1 MSSKDMFRKEQR
13 FSFRKFS
20 FGLASA
26 VIANV
31 IFGGAIANSPV
42 VHANTATETAAVAT
56 SERIASIP
64 YTVNIV
70 DQAGKVVET
79 KEKKVLVYTV
89 ETIATATEY
98 LTADLVPEGYAIVS
112 GLGEVTL
119 TEKADNIFTVK
130 VDKIAPEAAA
140 PTTTAESATSE
151 TATPEPASLAA
162 TQSTPVTSEVAEA
175 EVAPTTSE
183 ESAKPTERTVYL
195 SYITHY
201 VNEANETVD
210 RTGHLVAVKTT
221 DETAKTQ
228 VTVSASENMP
238 SGWELVQDKAKVV
251 VQLVENQTNILVFA
265 VTKKSKE
272 EEIAE
277 SQLSNR
283 DVLMRLSL
291 EADLLADE
299 ALRQVAKEQAGNT
312 ALETAAN
319 ETKAVA
325 ATANEVL
332 ANDAATETE
341 LDDQIDTVR
350 TSTQNLAAEMLK
362 VDADGILTAMLDA
375 TTQAITITTSEKG
388 RVRPNYADHIRDF
401 ATNNSQQSYNDQ
413 DFFFGLIGKELTQD
427 NSQIRATAQASDAS
441 TPTISILGGGGEP
454 INGIQNFGL
463 RDNGSGVL
471 YGTTTISDAGNAF
484 SWQFKASSGS
494 NTAASKFTFVPYTV
508 VKTDEEPVRKA
519 VSAGVTA
526 DEILA
531 KVKSDVT
538 RGNDTSSTTEA
549 TAGPLNI
556 AFEQHFNENLTARAT
571 GTSTT
576 VAADAKTGKQ
586 IWHEIKEY
594 VKVAEADGTAVS
606 GTAVTG
612 SLPTEAGT
620 YNVTVLSTNVHGQ
633 TIENTVKVVLNAA
646 PTITA
651 SGTGLTNP
659 FNTTNPERKIVY
671 IFGIT
676 TGDTEAVTTAKAE
689 TGEKAKA
696 PIFDRDIAQPV
707 ATITDA
713 DSTSIKVE
721 YGDNAPLSR
730 FNNLGSNMVATAA
743 DGTVLRDT
751 KGNSTNV
758 TITDGT
764 AKIYLGGTYE
774 YLPGGKFT
782 RQFIISDES
791 NAVVRGEAFYTVSYT
806 DKLKDDTPIA
816 KNQDVALTKE
826 EVVAKLTLDTQ
837 AGRFNDTNP
846 NLTVPESEVTR
857 TIVGY
862 RTVTVGEDGSKVK
875 GELVKQEDLTQFPK
889 DKDLEVKV
897 KTTNIYGQTVY
908 NWVSVDYNLKPKV
921 EIVDAVEGTTKTVYV
936 FSKNNDR
943 TENSEGVTGTNVAF
957 DRNKATKSVVNITD
971 DGQVTRVV
979 YNDGKYDT
987 ADMLDKGVTP
997 TTLVGTDGY
1006 FTGSVAV
1013 PAGTNTTRL
1022 LKVTDDKGLVG
1033 QSPTF
1038 RVYAFSDT
1046 VPANVT
1052 PVRLA
1057 KGTSPALEEITAKMV
1072 IDSNSGYPRNPKVEI
1087 PKDAYT
1093 RTVVG
1098 YRLDGSQDTVA
1109 VDSVE
1114 KLPTEGSYKV
1124 RVKTSNAYGQE
1135 IYNWVPVSH
1144 YKLEEV
1150 SRDIVT
1156 KYTDFESPIHA
1167 IIELGSS
1174 GTVGTVKLE
1183 GDRPAD
1189 FNIANFN
1196 LKADEAAK
1204 LAERNL
1210 EFVKAD
1216 SLGTDGTVGTIR
1228 PKDGG
1233 KVEYT
1238 GSGNLDYVFE
1248 YTYQV
1253 NNENK
1258 TSNLTYTILYTDTQK
1273 PIMTPKSEYI
1283 RFVDEEYKIS
1293 VPGTDN
1299 AFLSTEKING
1309 SLSVLKDGESGK
1321 VSPGLGTNTA
1331 IASELDPKGVDVS
1344 GGVDNQGGNSTMF
1357 NVNITGTAPSAE
1369 GTGTYNLRVGEN
1381 NYPAGPNVERVDG
1394 KVPENVGLTPVTV
1407 TFVKRAAMTTPVAV
1421 VDPANLTA
1429 DEKAAVIAQL
1439 KKDNADNEKLNALP
1453 DTAFTVN
1460 ADGTVSVDYSAG
1472 NADVDAVTDKVANA
1486 TVKLADEQKK
1496 AKDAI
1501 DTKLAEEKAAIE
1513 AKRDEA
1519 IAEINNTP
1527 GLTDDQKKAATD
1539 AVTNTANDALTA
1551 LDTAADDAKKAIDT
1565 KTTVAGIND
1574 AKTTGEKALDDATAT
1589 GEAAIELTKDKELA
1603 KADVDNQAKDAIEAI
1618 KNNPNLDATEQAPY
1632 IEAIEKAAEEQ
1643 KAAIDKAKDTA
1654 GITDAVNAAEKVNE
1668 EQKLAAAKEDAK
1680 DKIAEEAAAAK
1691 EAIDDNP
1698 NLSEDEKKG
1707 FKDAVDAEAAKAVAD
1722 IEKATTPEAAQAAE
1736 EAGTKAI
1743 AEDVLDAAKQDA
1755 KNKIAKDLATVEAAI
1770 DANSNLSEDEK
1781 KAAKLEA
1788 QAKAAE
1794 AVANIEKATTPEAAQ
1809 TLEDAAVKDLANIE
1823 IKAAYDDAVKAIEA
1837 ADNLSTAAKT
1847 KALDDLKKARQAA
1860 EDAVKNATTADEVAK
1875 GALDG
1880 LKSIAKIEA
1889 TAAADDAKE
1898 AIAKNSNL
1906 TADEKKVY
1914 TDAID
1919 KALKDTET
1927 KIDAAT
1933 DADTVDA
1940 ETVLAQKDIAKQEV
1954 AAATADAVKGIE
1966 ANTNLT
1972 DAEKDEYKATVTKA
1986 AETAEKAIA
1995 DATTAADIQSKTF
2008 DATQDVAK
2016 EEVKADAADAI
2027 AGIKANDNLS
2037 DTAKEEAIA
2046 AIEEARDTTLENI
2059 ENAKTAADVDTAT
2072 LDAEKANAKAEI
2084 KAAADD
2090 AKKAI
2095 DENANLPESDKNA
2108 LKLAIDAE
2116 VAATNLEIDNAKTAE
2131 EIDAATLATEKSIAK
2146 AEVKAAAEDALQA
2159 IDENANLT
2167 DDEKAKAKAD
2177 VYVELSKAEK
2187 AIDKATTA
2195 DAIDNATLVG
2205 EKAFAKEELEA
2216 AADDAKKAIDANTH
2230 LTDDQKQAAKDAVD
2244 AELAK
2249 AKEAVVAAKTAD
2261 EVDAATLV
2269 GEKAV
2274 AKEEIKAAAD
2284 DAKKAIDA
2292 NSNLTDDE
2300 KAAAKAAVDTEVA
2313 KANEAIDKAATADA
2327 VDTATLVG
2335 EKAVA
2340 KEELKAAAD
2349 DAKKAIDENA
2359 NLTPEEKAA
2368 AKKAVDD
2375 EVAKAEKAIDAA
2387 TKADEVETATLAG
2400 EKAVAKEEVKAA
2412 AEDAKKAIDENANLP
2427 ESEKTALKL
2436 AIDAEVAATNLEIDN
2451 AKTAEEID
2459 AATLVGEKAVA
2470 KEELKVAA
2478 DDAKKA
2484 IDDNANLTPDEK
2496 QAAKDAVDAELAKAN
2511 DAIDAAKTADEV
2523 DAATL
2528 VGEKAVAKE
2537 ELKAAADDA
2546 KKAIDANDNLTA
2558 DEKAAAKKAVDAE
2571 VAKANEAIDAAKT
2584 ADAVDTATLVGEKAV
2599 AKEELKAAADDAK
2612 KAIDANDNLTADE
2625 KAAAKKAV
2633 DAEVAKANDAIDAAK
2648 TADAVDTATL
2658 VGEKA
2663 VAKEELKAAAD
2674 DAKKAI
2680 DANDNLTADEKA
2692 AAKKAV
2698 DDEVAKANEAINA
2711 AKTADA
2717 VDTATLVGEK
2727 AVAKEE
2733 LKAAADDAKKA
2744 IDDNANLTPEE
2755 KQAAKDAVDAEVAKA
2770 NEAIDAAK
2778 TADAVDAATLVGEK
2792 AVAREELKAAANDA
2806 KAAIDANTHLT
2817 DDEKQAAKDAVD
2829 AELAKANDAID
2840 AATTADE
2847 VETATL
2853 AGEKAVAKEELKA
2866 AADDAKKAID
2876 ENTNLTPEEK
2886 QAAKDAVDAEVAK
2899 ANDAIDAATTADAV
2913 DTATLV
2919 GEKAVAKEELKAAA
2933 DDAKKAIDANDNLT
2947 PAEKQAAKD
2956 AVDAEVAKANDAI
2969 DAAKTADAVDT
2980 ATLVGEK
2987 AVAKEELKAAADDA
3001 KKAIDENANLTPE
3014 EKQAAKDA
3022 IDAEVAKAND
3032 AIDAAKTADEVDAAT
3047 LVGEKAVAKEELKAA
3062 ADDAKK
3068 AIEENTHLTDA
3079 EKQAAKDAVDAEL
3092 AKANDAIDAATKAD
3106 EVDVATL
3113 AGEKAVAKEAL
3124 KAAAEDAKK
3133 AIDAAKQGAKNK
3145 LMEEADKAKAAIDA
3159 NPNLTPEEKAAA
3171 KAEIDKAVEEAI
3183 ISINGAGTH
3192 HALGEIK
3199 LPLSALI
3206 KPVVT
3211 VTPVLDPN
3219 NLTEEEIA
3227 RIKALLE
3234 ENNTF
3239 PEGTEIIVSK
3249 DASVSIKYPDGT
3261 IDLVL
3266 PAEIVKQADTTAP
3279 AITDDAKG
3287 NIVVAPT
3294 KEAVEFVV
3302 TYVDNNGKA
3311 QLVIVTKGADG
3322 KWTTTAKAVI
3332 VDPVTGQVII
3342 PGSAIK
3348 PGTVVTAYSKDMAG
3362 NVSDL
3367 NSAEVEAVDANNP
3380 AAGVKVK
3387 SVTSTSNANKS
3398 TKKAKQLPNTGE
3410 KATSA
3415 TSLGLA
3421 VLGMGLALFAAKRK
3435 KDEEEA

>member
-31 IFGGAIANSPV
+31 IFGGAIANTPV
-42 VHANTATETAAVAT
+42 VHANTTTETAAVAT

-70 DQAGKVVET
+70 DQTGKVVET

-119 TEKADNIFTVK
+119 TEKADNVFTVK
-130 VDKIAPEAAA
+130 VDKIAPEAA

-151 TATPEPASLAA
+151 TSTAAATPEPASLTA
-162 TQSTPVTSEVAEA
+162 TQPTPVTSEVAEA

-272 EEIAE
+272 EEIAA
-277 SQLSNR
+277 SQLSNK
-283 DVLMRLSL
+283 DVLEQVLSEGVLLSNDAARLL
-291 EADLLADE
+291 ETS
-299 ALRQVAKEQAGNT
+299 QAGNT
-312 ALETAAN
+312 GLEVATN
-319 ETKAVA
+319 NTKAVLKEA
-325 ATANEVL
+325 IQVFDEPSSTQEQV
-332 ANDAATETE
+332 DAQTE
-341 LDDQIDTVR
+341 LVR
-350 TSTQNLAAEMLK
+350 AASKTLADELLK
-362 VDADGILTAMLDA
+362 FDEDGVLTAMLDA
-375 TTQAITITTSEKG
+375 TTQAITITPSSKG
-388 RVRPNYADHIRDF
+388 AVRPNYPIHIRDF
-401 ATNNSQQSYNDQ
+401 TNPSQQSYNNQ
-413 DFFFGLIGKELTQD
+413 DFFFGLIDKALTEEA
-427 NSQIRATAQASDAS
+427 SQIRATAEAADGSNPS
-441 TPTISILGGGGEP
+441 ISLVGGGGQP
-454 INGIQNFGL
+454 LADDKKFGL
-463 RDNGSGVL
+463 EINNSGVI
-471 YGTTTISDAGNAF
+471 YGTTTITEPGNTV
-484 SWQFKASSGS
+484 SWQFQAQNGS
-494 NTAASKFTFVPYTV
+494 DSAGSQFTFVPYTV

-519 VSAGVTA
+519 VTAGVTA

-538 RGNDTSSTTEA
+538 RGNGTSSTAEA

-556 AFEQHFNENLTARAT
+556 AFEQHFNSELTARAT
-571 GTSTT
+571 GKSTT
-576 VAADAKTGKQ
+576 VTEDAKNDKQ
-586 IWHEIKEY
+586 IWHEIKNY
-594 VKVAEADGTAVS
+594 VKVAEANGTAVS
-606 GTAVTG
+606 GGEAVTG

-651 SGTGLTNP
+651 SGTGSTNP

-721 YGDNAPLSR
+721 YGDNAPNSR

-758 TITDGT
+758 TVTDGT

-816 KNQDVALTKE
+816 KNQDVALTKK
-826 EVVAKLTLDTQ
+826 EVVAKLTLDAQ
-837 AGRFNDTNP
+837 SGGFSDTSP
-846 NLTVPESEVTR
+846 TLTVPDSEVTR

-862 RTVTVGEDGSKVK
+862 RTADGVYT
-875 GELVKQEDLTQFPK
+875 EQTNLAQFPK
-889 DKDLEVKV
+889 DKDFEVKV
-897 KTTNIYGQTVY
+897 KTTNVYGQTIY
-908 NWVSVDYNLKPKV
+908 NWVKVDYNLKPKV
-921 EIVDAVEGTTKTVYV
+921 EIVDAVGSERKTVYV
-936 FSKNNDR
+936 FSKNSGT
-943 TENSEGVTGTNVAF
+943 TENSAGETGTNVTF
-957 DRNKATKSVVNITD
+957 NRDNATKAVVNITD
-971 DGQVTRVV
+971 DGQVRTIG
-979 YNDGKYDT
+979 YNDAKNDT
-987 ADMLDKGVTP
+987 ADMLAKGVTP

-1006 FTGSVAV
+1006 FEGSVAV

-1033 QSPTF
+1033 QSPVF

-1052 PVRLA
+1052 VRLA
-1057 KGTSPALEEITAKMV
+1057 KGTRPALEEITGKMV
-1072 IDSNSGYPRNPKVEI
+1072 IDSNSGYPNNAKEAI
-1087 PKDAYT
+1087 PEDAYT

-1114 KLPTEGSYKV
+1114 KLPTDGSYKV

-1150 SRDIVT
+1150 SRETVN
-1156 KYTDFESPIHA
+1156 KYTDFPAPIHA
-1167 IIELGSS
+1167 ITELGSS

-1183 GDRPAD
+1183 GDLPED

-1196 LKADEAAK
+1196 LKEGEAAK

-1216 SLGTDGTVGTIR
+1216 AIGQDGTVGTIR

-1248 YTYQV
+1248 YNYQV

-1258 TSNLTYTILYTDTQK
+1258 TSNLTYTILYTDTQA
-1273 PIMTPKSEYI
+1273 PVMTPKSEYI
-1283 RFVDEEYKIS
+1283 RFVNEKYDIS

-1309 SLSVLKDGESGK
+1309 TLSVLKDGESGRL
-1321 VSPGLGTNTA
+1321 VSSDLGTNTA
-1331 IASELDPKGVDVS
+1331 ITSELDPKGVDVS

-1369 GTGTYNLRVGEN
+1369 GTGTYKLRVGEN
-1381 NYPAGPNVERVDG
+1381 NYPAPPTVSN
-1394 KVPENVGLTPVTV
+1394 KPENVRLTDIKV
-1407 TFVKRAAMTTPVAV
+1407 TFVKRAEMTTPVAV

-1472 NADVDAVTDKVANA
+1472 NADVDAVKDKVANA
-1486 TVKLADEQKK
+1486 TVKLADAQNEAK
-1496 AKDAI
+1496 AAI

-1539 AVTNTANDALTA
+1539 AVTNTANDALTD
-1551 LDTAADDAKKAIDT
+1551 LQTAADDAKKAIDT
-1565 KTTVAGIND
+1565 ETTVAGIND
-1574 AKTTGEKALDDATAT
+1574 AKTAGEKALDDATAK
-1589 GEAAIELTKDKELA
+1589 GEAAIELTKEKELA
-1603 KADVDNQAKDAIEAI
+1603 KADVDNQAKTAIEAI

-1691 EAIDDNP
+1691 EAIDNNPNLSGAEKTAAKDAVDTEVAKANDAIDKATTPETVQAAEDNGVKAIDAEELVAAKQDAKNKIAEDVKAAKDAIDKDPNLSEDEKKGFKDAVDTEAAKAVADIEKATTPAEAQTAEEAGTAAIAEDVLDAAKQDAKNKIAKDVEAANAAIESNP

-1707 FKDAVDAEAAKAVAD
+1707 FKDAVDAEA
-1722 IEKATTPEAAQAAE
+1722 EKANKAIDAAKTPEAAQAAE
-1736 EAGTKAI
+1736 EAGTAAI

-1770 DANSNLSEDEK
+1770 DANSNLSQDEK
-1781 KAAKLEA
+1781 DAAKLAA

-1837 ADNLSTAAKT
+1837 ADNLSTAAKSQ
-1847 KALDDLKKARQAA
+1847 ALDDLKKARQAA
-1860 EDAVKNATTADEVAK
+1860 EKAITDATTADEVATA
-1875 GALDG
+1875 ALAG
-1880 LKSIAKIEA
+1880 VKSLAKVEA
-1889 TAAADDAKE
+1889 KAAADDAKA
-1898 AIAKNSNL
+1898 AIAQNSNL
-1906 TADEKKVY
+1906 TDDEKKVY

-1919 KALKDTET
+1919 KALKATET
-1927 KIDAAT
+1927 KIDDAT

-1972 DAEKDEYKATVTKA
+1972 DAKKDEYKATVTTA
-1986 AETAEKAIA
+1986 AEKAEKAIT

-2046 AIEEARDTTLENI
+2046 AIEKARNTTLENI
-2059 ENAKTAADVDTAT
+2059 ENAKTAADVDAAT

-2095 DENANLPESDKNA
+2095 DENANLPASDKNA

-2116 VAATNLEIDNAKTAE
+2116 VAATNLEIDNG
-2131 EIDAATLATEKSIAK
+2131 
-2146 AEVKAAAEDALQA
+2146 
-2159 IDENANLT
+2159 
-2167 DDEKAKAKAD
+2167 
-2177 VYVELSKAEK
+2177 
-2187 AIDKATTA
+2187 KATTL
-2195 DAIDNATLVG
+2195 TL
-2205 EKAFAKEELEA
+2205 E
-2216 AADDAKKAIDANTH
+2216 
-2230 LTDDQKQAAKDAVD
+2230 
-2244 AELAK
+2244 
-2249 AKEAVVAAKTAD
+2249 
-2261 EVDAATLV
+2261 
-2269 GEKAV
+2269 
-2274 AKEEIKAAAD
+2274 
-2284 DAKKAIDA
+2284 
-2292 NSNLTDDE
+2292 
-2300 KAAAKAAVDTEVA
+2300 
-2313 KANEAIDKAATADA
+2313 
-2327 VDTATLVG
+2327 
-2335 EKAVA
+2335 
-2340 KEELKAAAD
+2340 
-2349 DAKKAIDENA
+2349 
-2359 NLTPEEKAA
+2359 
-2368 AKKAVDD
+2368 
-2375 EVAKAEKAIDAA
+2375 
-2387 TKADEVETATLAG
+2387 
-2400 EKAVAKEEVKAA
+2400 
-2412 AEDAKKAIDENANLP
+2412 
-2427 ESEKTALKL
+2427 
-2436 AIDAEVAATNLEIDN
+2436 
-2451 AKTAEEID
+2451 
-2459 AATLVGEKAVA
+2459 
-2470 KEELKVAA
+2470 
-2478 DDAKKA
+2478 
-2484 IDDNANLTPDEK
+2484 
-2496 QAAKDAVDAELAKAN
+2496 
-2511 DAIDAAKTADEV
+2511 
-2523 DAATL
+2523 
-2528 VGEKAVAKE
+2528 
-2537 ELKAAADDA
+2537 
-2546 KKAIDANDNLTA
+2546 
-2558 DEKAAAKKAVDAE
+2558 
-2571 VAKANEAIDAAKT
+2571 
-2584 ADAVDTATLVGEKAV
+2584 
-2599 AKEELKAAADDAK
+2599 
-2612 KAIDANDNLTADE
+2612 
-2625 KAAAKKAV
+2625 
-2633 DAEVAKANDAIDAAK
+2633 
-2648 TADAVDTATL
+2648 
-2658 VGEKA
+2658 
-2663 VAKEELKAAAD
+2663 
-2674 DAKKAI
+2674 
-2680 DANDNLTADEKA
+2680 
-2692 AAKKAV
+2692 
-2698 DDEVAKANEAINA
+2698 
-2711 AKTADA
+2711 
-2717 VDTATLVGEK
+2717 
-2727 AVAKEE
+2727 
-2733 LKAAADDAKKA
+2733 
-2744 IDDNANLTPEE
+2744 
-2755 KQAAKDAVDAEVAKA
+2755 
-2770 NEAIDAAK
+2770 
-2778 TADAVDAATLVGEK
+2778 
-2792 AVAREELKAAANDA
+2792 R
-2806 KAAIDANTHLT
+2806 
-2817 DDEKQAAKDAVD
+2817 
-2829 AELAKANDAID
+2829 
-2840 AATTADE
+2840 
-2847 VETATL
+2847 
-2853 AGEKAVAKEELKA
+2853 
-2866 AADDAKKAID
+2866 
-2876 ENTNLTPEEK
+2876 
-2886 QAAKDAVDAEVAK
+2886 
-2899 ANDAIDAATTADAV
+2899 
-2913 DTATLV
+2913 
-2919 GEKAVAKEELKAAA
+2919 
-2933 DDAKKAIDANDNLT
+2933 
-2947 PAEKQAAKD
+2947 
-2956 AVDAEVAKANDAI
+2956 
-2969 DAAKTADAVDT
+2969 
-2980 ATLVGEK
+2980 
-2987 AVAKEELKAAADDA
+2987 
-3001 KKAIDENANLTPE
+3001 
-3014 EKQAAKDA
+3014 
-3022 IDAEVAKAND
+3022 
-3032 AIDAAKTADEVDAAT
+3032 
-3047 LVGEKAVAKEELKAA
+3047 
-3062 ADDAKK
+3062 
-3068 AIEENTHLTDA
+3068 
-3079 EKQAAKDAVDAEL
+3079 
-3092 AKANDAIDAATKAD
+3092 
-3106 EVDVATL
+3106 
-3113 AGEKAVAKEAL
+3113 
-3124 KAAAEDAKK
+3124 
-3133 AIDAAKQGAKNK
+3133 
-3145 LMEEADKAKAAIDA
+3145 
-3159 NPNLTPEEKAAA
+3159 
-3171 KAEIDKAVEEAI
+3171 
-3183 ISINGAGTH
+3183 
-3192 HALGEIK
+3192 
-3199 LPLSALI
+3199 LI
-3206 KPVVT
+3206 W
-3211 VTPVLDPN
+3211 N
-3219 NLTEEEIA
+3219 
-3227 RIKALLE
+3227 
-3234 ENNTF
+3234 
-3239 PEGTEIIVSK
+3239 
-3249 DASVSIKYPDGT
+3249 
-3261 IDLVL
+3261 
-3266 PAEIVKQADTTAP
+3266 
-3279 AITDDAKG
+3279 
-3287 NIVVAPT
+3287 
-3294 KEAVEFVV
+3294 
-3302 TYVDNNGKA
+3302 
-3311 QLVIVTKGADG
+3311 
-3322 KWTTTAKAVI
+3322 
-3332 VDPVTGQVII
+3332 
-3342 PGSAIK
+3342 
-3348 PGTVVTAYSKDMAG
+3348 
-3362 NVSDL
+3362 
-3367 NSAEVEAVDANNP
+3367 
-3380 AAGVKVK
+3380 
-3387 SVTSTSNANKS
+3387 
-3398 TKKAKQLPNTGE
+3398 
-3410 KATSA
+3410 
-3415 TSLGLA
+3415 
-3421 VLGMGLALFAAKRK
+3421 
-3435 KDEEEA
+3435 

>member
-31 IFGGAIANSPV
+31 IFGGAIANTPV
-42 VHANTATETAAVAT
+42 VHANTTTETAAVAT

-130 VDKIAPEAAA
+130 VDKIAPEAVAT
-140 PTTTAESATSE
+140 TTTAESATSE
-151 TATPEPASLAA
+151 TSTAAATPEPASLTA
-162 TQSTPVTSEVAEA
+162 TQPTPVTSEVAEA

-210 RTGHLVAVKTT
+210 RTGHLVAVTTT
-221 DETAKTQ
+221 DDTAKTQ

-238 SGWELVQDKAKVV
+238 SGYELAQDKAKVV

-272 EEIAE
+272 EEIAA
-277 SQLSNR
+277 SQLSNK
-283 DVLMRLSL
+283 DVLEQVLSEGVLLSNDAARLL
-291 EADLLADE
+291 ETS
-299 ALRQVAKEQAGNT
+299 QAGNT
-312 ALETAAN
+312 GLEVATN
-319 ETKAVA
+319 NTKAVLKEA
-325 ATANEVL
+325 IQVFDEP
-332 ANDAATETE
+332 
-341 LDDQIDTVR
+341 
-350 TSTQNLAAEMLK
+350 TSTQEQ
-362 VDADGILTAMLDA
+362 VDAQTELVRAASKTLADELLKFDEDGVLTAMLDA
-375 TTQAITITTSEKG
+375 TTQAITITTSSKG
-388 RVRPNYADHIRDF
+388 AVRPDYPNHIRDF
-401 ATNNSQQSYNDQ
+401 ANSGQGYNGQ
-413 DFFFGLIGKELTQD
+413 DFFFGLIDRELTEQA
-427 NSQIRATAQASDAS
+427 SQISATAQAADGSNPS
-441 TPTISILGGGGEP
+441 ISLLEGRGGQP
-454 INGIQNFGL
+454 LSPDKSFGL
-463 RDNGSGVL
+463 QINNSGVI
-471 YGTTTISDAGNAF
+471 YGTTTIKEPGNTV
-484 SWQFKASSGS
+484 SWQFQAQNGS
-494 NTAASKFTFVPYTV
+494 DTARKQFTFVPYTV
-508 VKTDEEPVRKA
+508 VKTDNEPIRRTVQN
-519 VSAGVTA
+519 GVTA
-526 DEILA
+526 DDILA

-538 RGNDTSSTTEA
+538 RGDGSTQ
-549 TAGPLNI
+549 GPLN
-556 AFEQHFNENLTARAT
+556 ATFEQHFNSELTARAT
-571 GTSTT
+571 GTSTK
-576 VAADAKTGKQ
+576 VAEDAKNGKQ
-586 IWHEIKEY
+586 IWHEIVGEIPT
-594 VKVAEADGTAVS
+594 TA
-606 GTAVTG
+606 GEHT
-612 SLPTEAGT
+612 
-620 YNVTVLSTNVHGQ
+620 VTVRSTNVHGQ
-633 TIENTVKVVLNAA
+633 TIDNTVKVIL
-646 PTITA
+646 I
-651 SGTGLTNP
+651 
-659 FNTTNPERKIVY
+659 
-671 IFGIT
+671 
-676 TGDTEAVTTAKAE
+676 E
-689 TGEKAKA
+689 T
-696 PIFDRDIAQPV
+696 P
-707 ATITDA
+707 
-713 DSTSIKVE
+713 
-721 YGDNAPLSR
+721 
-730 FNNLGSNMVATAA
+730 
-743 DGTVLRDT
+743 
-751 KGNSTNV
+751 
-758 TITDGT
+758 
-764 AKIYLGGTYE
+764 
-774 YLPGGKFT
+774 
-782 RQFIISDES
+782 
-791 NAVVRGEAFYTVSYT
+791 
-806 DKLKDDTPIA
+806 
-816 KNQDVALTKE
+816 
-826 EVVAKLTLDTQ
+826 
-837 AGRFNDTNP
+837 
-846 NLTVPESEVTR
+846 
-857 TIVGY
+857 
-862 RTVTVGEDGSKVK
+862 TVT
-875 GELVKQEDLTQFPK
+875 
-889 DKDLEVKV
+889 
-897 KTTNIYGQTVY
+897 
-908 NWVSVDYNLKPKV
+908 
-921 EIVDAVEGTTKTVYV
+921 
-936 FSKNNDR
+936 
-943 TENSEGVTGTNVAF
+943 
-957 DRNKATKSVVNITD
+957 
-971 DGQVTRVV
+971 
-979 YNDGKYDT
+979 
-987 ADMLDKGVTP
+987 
-997 TTLVGTDGY
+997 
-1006 FTGSVAV
+1006 
-1013 PAGTNTTRL
+1013 
-1022 LKVTDDKGLVG
+1022 
-1033 QSPTF
+1033 
-1038 RVYAFSDT
+1038 
-1046 VPANVT
+1046 AN
-1052 PVRLA
+1052 
-1057 KGTSPALEEITAKMV
+1057 
-1072 IDSNSGYPRNPKVEI
+1072 
-1087 PKDAYT
+1087 
-1093 RTVVG
+1093 
-1098 YRLDGSQDTVA
+1098 
-1109 VDSVE
+1109 
-1114 KLPTEGSYKV
+1114 
-1124 RVKTSNAYGQE
+1124 
-1135 IYNWVPVSH
+1135 
-1144 YKLEEV
+1144 
-1150 SRDIVT
+1150 
-1156 KYTDFESPIHA
+1156 
-1167 IIELGSS
+1167 
-1174 GTVGTVKLE
+1174 
-1183 GDRPAD
+1183 
-1189 FNIANFN
+1189 
-1196 LKADEAAK
+1196 
-1204 LAERNL
+1204 
-1210 EFVKAD
+1210 
-1216 SLGTDGTVGTIR
+1216 TDGTVTVTPSQTDGVTKTVDVTYTDEAGVEKKVIATKGQDGNWTVPAGSEVTVDSSTGAVTIPANSVKNGSTVKAVAKDSAGSPSTAATAEALNPPTTVQDKQTIYVFNNTPIATVR
-1228 PKDGG
+1228 AGSDEADNVNKVKVVTLQDPDGIKSVAVGDGG
-1233 KVEYT
+1233 LGDEYKVDAEGYASGT
-1238 GSGNLDYVFE
+1238 PFVSALGKHGRSFAVTDNQNQVTNVLTATDDKQVTYVMDASATGEITKAAGESATADEILAKVTVDPGNERAHIEGTADRNPKYRKVLAPGQQVPTTPGTHTVTVRVITDSNVYKDVPVTVVIPKYSDTLTATATENTSLIPGSGTAVSQPIAITKAADGSTTTAPAGT
-1248 YTYQV
+1248 TY
-1253 NNENK
+1253 EIDPAFK
-1258 TSNLTYTILYTDTQK
+1258 AEKEALGY
-1273 PIMTPKSEYI
+1273 E
-1283 RFVDEEYKIS
+1283 IS
-1293 VPGTDN
+1293 VSPTG
-1299 AFLSTEKING
+1299 EV
-1309 SLSVLKDGESGK
+1309 SVK
-1321 VSPGLGTNTA
+1321 A
-1331 IASELDPKGVDVS
+1331 
-1344 GGVDNQGGNSTMF
+1344 
-1357 NVNITGTAPSAE
+1357 
-1369 GTGTYNLRVGEN
+1369 
-1381 NYPAGPNVERVDG
+1381 PAGQEADITV
-1394 KVPENVGLTPVTV
+1394 PVTV
-1407 TFVKRAAMTTPVAV
+1407 TYPDKTKDPVSV
-1421 VDPANLTA
+1421 PFKVDQKGL
-1429 DEKAAVIAQL
+1429 AQL
-1439 KKDNADNEKLNALP
+1439 KATEALDKEATAAKKAIDNNPNLSEAEKQA
-1453 DTAFTVN
+1453 
-1460 ADGTVSVDYSAG
+1460 
-1472 NADVDAVTDKVANA
+1472 
-1486 TVKLADEQKK
+1486 
-1496 AKDAI
+1496 AKDAVDADTEKAKQAVADATTI
-1501 DTKLAEEKAAIE
+1501 DEVDAAKEAGTTNVDGKLLDAAKLDAKNKIDKDVEAANAAIE
-1513 AKRDEA
+1513 AKRDA
-1519 IAEINNTP
+1519 DIAEINNTP
-1527 GLTDDQKKAATD
+1527 GLTDDQKKAARD
-1539 AVTNTANDALTA
+1539 AVTDTAGDALKA
-1551 LDTAADDAKKAIDT
+1551 LDKAADDAKKAIDAE
-1565 KTTVAGIND
+1565 TTVAGINN
-1574 AKTTGEKALDDATAT
+1574 AKTDGEKALDDATAA
-1589 GEAAIELTKDKELA
+1589 GEAAIDLTKDKELA
-1603 KADVDNQAKDAIEAI
+1603 KADVDNQAKAAIEAV

-1691 EAIDDNP
+1691 EAIDNNPNLSGAEKTAAKDAVDTEVAKANDAIDKATTPETVQAAEDNGVKAIDAEELVAAKQDAKNKIAEDVKAAKDAIDKDPNLSEDEKKGFKDAVDTEAAKAVADIEKATTPAEAQTAEEAGTAAIAEDVLDAAKQDAKNKIAKDVEAANAAIESNP

-1707 FKDAVDAEAAKAVAD
+1707 FKDAVGAEAAKAVAD

-1736 EAGTKAI
+1736 EAGTAAI

-1788 QAKAAE
+1788 QAKEAE
-1794 AVANIEKATTPEAAQ
+1794 AVANIEKATTPEAVQ

-1847 KALDDLKKARQAA
+1847 QALEDLKKARQAA
-1860 EDAVKNATTADEVAK
+1860 EDAIKTATTADEVAK

-1880 LKSIAKIEA
+1880 LKSIAKVEA
-1889 TAAADDAKE
+1889 TAAADDAKA
-1898 AIAKNSNL
+1898 AIAQNSNL
-1906 TADEKKVY
+1906 TDAEKKVY

-2059 ENAKTAADVDTAT
+2059 ENAKTAAEVDTAT

-2095 DENANLPESDKNA
+2095 DENANLPASDKNA

-2205 EKAFAKEELEA
+2205 EKAFATAELEA

-2269 GEKAV
+2269 GEKAI
-2274 AKEEIKAAAD
+2274 AKEEIKAVAE

-2368 AKKAVDD
+2368 AKKAVDA
-2375 EVAKAEKAIDAA
+2375 EVAKANDAIDKAA
-2387 TKADEVETATLAG
+2387 TADAVDTATLAG

-2412 AEDAKKAIDENANLP
+2412 AEDAKKAIDANANLP

-2470 KEELKVAA
+2470 KEEVKAAAEDALRAIDENANLTDDEKAAAKADVYVELSKAEKAIDKATTADAIDNATLVGEKAFAKEELEAAA

-2484 IDDNANLTPDEK
+2484 IDANDNLTPEEK
-2496 QAAKDAVDAELAKAN
+2496 ATAKAAVDAEVAKAN
-2511 DAIDAAKTADEV
+2511 DAIDAATKADEV

-2528 VGEKAVAKE
+2528 AGEKAVAKEELKAAAEDAKAAIDANDNLTDAEKAAAKDAVDAEVAKANEAIDAATKADEVDAATLAGEKAVAKEELKAAVEDAKKAIDANDNLTDAEKAAAKDAVDAEVAKANEAIDAATKADEVDAATLAGEKAVAKE

-2546 KKAIDANDNLTA
+2546 KAAIDANDNLT
-2558 DEKAAAKKAVDAE
+2558 DA
-2571 VAKANEAIDAAKT
+2571 
-2584 ADAVDTATLVGEKAV
+2584 
-2599 AKEELKAAADDAK
+2599 
-2612 KAIDANDNLTADE
+2612 
-2625 KAAAKKAV
+2625 
-2633 DAEVAKANDAIDAAK
+2633 
-2648 TADAVDTATL
+2648 
-2658 VGEKA
+2658 
-2663 VAKEELKAAAD
+2663 
-2674 DAKKAI
+2674 
-2680 DANDNLTADEKA
+2680 
-2692 AAKKAV
+2692 
-2698 DDEVAKANEAINA
+2698 
-2711 AKTADA
+2711 
-2717 VDTATLVGEK
+2717 
-2727 AVAKEE
+2727 
-2733 LKAAADDAKKA
+2733 
-2744 IDDNANLTPEE
+2744 E

-2770 NEAIDAAK
+2770 NEAIDAATK
-2778 TADAVDAATLVGEK
+2778 ADEVDAATLVGEK
-2792 AVAREELKAAANDA
+2792 AFA
-2806 KAAIDANTHLT
+2806 T
-2817 DDEKQAAKDAVD
+2817 
-2829 AELAKANDAID
+2829 AEL
-2840 AATTADE
+2840 E
-2847 VETATL
+2847 
-2853 AGEKAVAKEELKA
+2853 
-2866 AADDAKKAID
+2866 
-2876 ENTNLTPEEK
+2876 
-2886 QAAKDAVDAEVAK
+2886 
-2899 ANDAIDAATTADAV
+2899 
-2913 DTATLV
+2913 
-2919 GEKAVAKEELKAAA
+2919 AAA

-2947 PAEKQAAKD
+2947 
-2956 AVDAEVAKANDAI
+2956 DAE
-2969 DAAKTADAVDT
+2969 
-2980 ATLVGEK
+2980 
-2987 AVAKEELKAAADDA
+2987 KAAA
-3001 KKAIDENANLTPE
+3001 KKAVDDE
-3014 EKQAAKDA
+3014 AAK
-3022 IDAEVAKAND
+3022 AE
-3032 AIDAAKTADEVDAAT
+3032 E
-3047 LVGEKAVAKEELKAA
+3047 
-3062 ADDAKK
+3062 
-3068 AIEENTHLTDA
+3068 
-3079 EKQAAKDAVDAEL
+3079 
-3092 AKANDAIDAATKAD
+3092 AIDAATKAD
-3106 EVDVATL
+3106 EVDAATL
-3113 AGEKAVAKEAL
+3113 AGEKAVAKEEL

-3183 ISINGAGTH
+3183 IAINGAGTH

-3249 DASVSIKYPDGT
+3249 DASVSIKYPDGS
-3261 IDLVL
+3261 IDLIL

-3322 KWTTTAKAVI
+3322 KWTTTDKVVI
-3332 VDPVTGQVII
+3332 VDPITGQVII

>member
-31 IFGGAIANSPV
+31 IFGGAIASSPV
-42 VHANTATETAAVAT
+42 VHANTTTETAAVAT

-70 DQAGKVVET
+70 DQTGKVVET

-119 TEKADNIFTVK
+119 TENAENVFTVK
-130 VDKIAPEAAA
+130 VDKIAPEAVAT
-140 PTTTAESATSE
+140 TTTAESATSE
-151 TATPEPASLAA
+151 TATAAATPEPASLTA

-272 EEIAE
+272 EEIAA
-277 SQLSNR
+277 SQLSNK
-283 DVLMRLSL
+283 DVLEQVLSEGVLLSNDAARLL
-291 EADLLADE
+291 ETS
-299 ALRQVAKEQAGNT
+299 QAGNT
-312 ALETAAN
+312 GLEVATN
-319 ETKAVA
+319 NTKAVLKEA
-325 ATANEVL
+325 IQVFDEPSSTQEQV
-332 ANDAATETE
+332 DAQTE
-341 LDDQIDTVR
+341 LVR
-350 TSTQNLAAEMLK
+350 AASKTLADELLK
-362 VDADGILTAMLDA
+362 FDEDGVLTAMLDA
-375 TTQAITITTSEKG
+375 TTQGITVTTSSKG
-388 RVRPNYADHIRDF
+388 KVRPNYPDHIRDF
-401 ATNNSQQSYNDQ
+401 ATNEKQREYENQ
-413 DFFFGLIGKELTQD
+413 DFFFGLIGKELTQE
-427 NSQIRATAQASDAS
+427 NSQISATAQGPDGSPLPVS
-441 TPTISILGGGGEP
+441 LVGGGWQEIPERDRYGLN
-454 INGIQNFGL
+454 INN
-463 RDNGSGVL
+463 SGVI
-471 YGTTTISDAGNAF
+471 YGTTTIKEAGNTF
-484 SWQFKASSGS
+484 SWRFKASSSGYE
-494 NTAASKFTFVPYTV
+494 TVGPQFTFVPYTV
-508 VKTDEEPVRKA
+508 VKTDTEPVRKA
-519 VSAGVTA
+519 VTAGVTA

-538 RGNDTSSTTEA
+538 RDDGSTR
-549 TAGPLNI
+549 GPLN
-556 AFEQHFNENLTARAT
+556 ATFEEYFNTTLTARAT
-571 GTSTT
+571 GKSTT
-576 VAADAKTGKQ
+576 VTEDAQNGKQ
-586 IWHEIKEY
+586 IWHEIKQY
-594 VKVAEADGTAVS
+594 VKVAEANGTAVS
-606 GTAVTG
+606 GGEAVTG

-633 TIENTVKVVLNAA
+633 TIENTVTVIL
-646 PTITA
+646 I
-651 SGTGLTNP
+651 GTP
-659 FNTTNPERKIVY
+659 
-671 IFGIT
+671 
-676 TGDTEAVTTAKAE
+676 
-689 TGEKAKA
+689 
-696 PIFDRDIAQPV
+696 
-707 ATITDA
+707 
-713 DSTSIKVE
+713 
-721 YGDNAPLSR
+721 
-730 FNNLGSNMVATAA
+730 
-743 DGTVLRDT
+743 
-751 KGNSTNV
+751 
-758 TITDGT
+758 
-764 AKIYLGGTYE
+764 
-774 YLPGGKFT
+774 
-782 RQFIISDES
+782 
-791 NAVVRGEAFYTVSYT
+791 
-806 DKLKDDTPIA
+806 
-816 KNQDVALTKE
+816 
-826 EVVAKLTLDTQ
+826 
-837 AGRFNDTNP
+837 
-846 NLTVPESEVTR
+846 
-857 TIVGY
+857 
-862 RTVTVGEDGSKVK
+862 TVT
-875 GELVKQEDLTQFPK
+875 
-889 DKDLEVKV
+889 
-897 KTTNIYGQTVY
+897 
-908 NWVSVDYNLKPKV
+908 
-921 EIVDAVEGTTKTVYV
+921 
-936 FSKNNDR
+936 
-943 TENSEGVTGTNVAF
+943 
-957 DRNKATKSVVNITD
+957 
-971 DGQVTRVV
+971 
-979 YNDGKYDT
+979 
-987 ADMLDKGVTP
+987 
-997 TTLVGTDGY
+997 
-1006 FTGSVAV
+1006 
-1013 PAGTNTTRL
+1013 
-1022 LKVTDDKGLVG
+1022 
-1033 QSPTF
+1033 
-1038 RVYAFSDT
+1038 
-1046 VPANVT
+1046 AN
-1052 PVRLA
+1052 
-1057 KGTSPALEEITAKMV
+1057 
-1072 IDSNSGYPRNPKVEI
+1072 
-1087 PKDAYT
+1087 
-1093 RTVVG
+1093 
-1098 YRLDGSQDTVA
+1098 
-1109 VDSVE
+1109 
-1114 KLPTEGSYKV
+1114 
-1124 RVKTSNAYGQE
+1124 
-1135 IYNWVPVSH
+1135 
-1144 YKLEEV
+1144 
-1150 SRDIVT
+1150 
-1156 KYTDFESPIHA
+1156 
-1167 IIELGSS
+1167 
-1174 GTVGTVKLE
+1174 
-1183 GDRPAD
+1183 
-1189 FNIANFN
+1189 
-1196 LKADEAAK
+1196 
-1204 LAERNL
+1204 
-1210 EFVKAD
+1210 
-1216 SLGTDGTVGTIR
+1216 TDGTVTVTPSQTDGVTKKVDVTYRDEAGVEKTVTATKEQDGNWTVPAGSEVTVDSSTGAVTI
-1228 PKDGG
+1228 PANSVQNGSTVKAVAKDSTGYPSTAATAEALNPPTTVQDKQTIYVFNNTAIKTVDADTNVDSSTTDDKVKVVTLQDPDGIKSVEVGDGG
-1233 KVEYT
+1233 LGNEYKVDAEGYASGKPFVSALGKHGRSFAVT
-1238 GSGNLDYVFE
+1238 DNQNQVTNVLTATDDKQVTYVMDASATGEITKAAGESATADEILAKVTVDPGNERAHIEGTADRNPKYSKVLAPGQQVPTTPGEHTVTVRVITDSNVYKDVPVKVIIPKYSDTLTATAAENASLVPGSGTAASQPITFTKGE
-1248 YTYQV
+1248 GEG
-1253 NNENK
+1253 ENK
-1258 TSNLTYTILYTDTQK
+1258 TTVAAPAVTTYEIDPAFKAEKEALGY
-1273 PIMTPKSEYI
+1273 E
-1283 RFVDEEYKIS
+1283 IS
-1293 VPGTDN
+1293 VSPTG
-1299 AFLSTEKING
+1299 EV
-1309 SLSVLKDGESGK
+1309 SVK
-1321 VSPGLGTNTA
+1321 A
-1331 IASELDPKGVDVS
+1331 
-1344 GGVDNQGGNSTMF
+1344 
-1357 NVNITGTAPSAE
+1357 
-1369 GTGTYNLRVGEN
+1369 
-1381 NYPAGPNVERVDG
+1381 PAGQEADITV
-1394 KVPENVGLTPVTV
+1394 PVTV
-1407 TFVKRAAMTTPVAV
+1407 TYPDKTKDPVSV
-1421 VDPANLTA
+1421 PFKVDQKGL
-1429 DEKAAVIAQL
+1429 AQL
-1439 KKDNADNEKLNALP
+1439 KATEALDKEATAAKKAIDNNPNLSEAEKQA
-1453 DTAFTVN
+1453 
-1460 ADGTVSVDYSAG
+1460 
-1472 NADVDAVTDKVANA
+1472 
-1486 TVKLADEQKK
+1486 
-1496 AKDAI
+1496 AKDAVDADTEKAKQAVADATTI
-1501 DTKLAEEKAAIE
+1501 DEVDAAKEAGTTNVDGKLLDAAKLDAKNKIDKDVEAANAAIE
-1513 AKRDEA
+1513 AKPNLSEKE
-1519 IAEINNTP
+1519 IADAKAEVA
-1527 GLTDDQKKAATD
+1527 KAAE
-1539 AVTNTANDALTA
+1539 
-1551 LDTAADDAKKAIDT
+1551 DAKKAIDAA
-1565 KTTVAGIND
+1565 KTPEAAQTAEDNGVKAID
-1574 AKTTGEKALDDATAT
+1574 AKE
-1589 GEAAIELTKDKELA
+1589 
-1603 KADVDNQAKDAIEAI
+1603 
-1618 KNNPNLDATEQAPY
+1618 LDA
-1632 IEAIEKAAEEQ
+1632 
-1643 KAAIDKAKDTA
+1643 AK
-1654 GITDAVNAAEKVNE
+1654 
-1668 EQKLAAAKEDAK
+1668 QDAK
-1680 DKIAEEAAAAK
+1680 NKIAEEAAAAK
-1691 EAIDDNP
+1691 DAIESNPNLTKDEIDAAKAAVADEAKKANDAIDAATTPEAVQEKEEEGTKAIAADVLDAAKQDAKNKIAEDVKAANAAIESNPNLTKDEIDAAKAAVADEAKKANDAIDAATTPEAVQAKEEEGTKAIAADVLDAAKLDAKNKIAKDVEAAEDAINSNP
-1698 NLSEDEKKG
+1698 NLSKEE
-1707 FKDAVDAEAAKAVAD
+1707 KDAAIQAVAD
-1722 IEKATTPEAAQAAE
+1722 EAKKANGEIDKATTPDAAQAAE

-1743 AEDVLDAAKQDA
+1743 AADVLDAAKLDA

-1781 KAAKLEA
+1781 DAAKLAA

-1847 KALDDLKKARQAA
+1847 QALEDLKKARQAA
-1860 EDAVKNATTADEVAK
+1860 EEAIKTATTADEVAK

-1880 LKSIAKIEA
+1880 LKSIAKVEA
-1889 TAAADDAKE
+1889 KAAADDAKA
-1898 AIAKNSNL
+1898 AIAQNSNL
-1906 TADEKKVY
+1906 TDAEKKVY

-1919 KALKDTET
+1919 NALKDTET

-1986 AETAEKAIA
+1986 AETAEKAIT

-2095 DENANLPESDKNA
+2095 DENANLPASDKNA

-2131 EIDAATLATEKSIAK
+2131 EIDATTLATEKSIAK

-2205 EKAFAKEELEA
+2205 EKAFATAELEA
-2216 AADDAKKAIDANTH
+2216 AAEDAKKAIDANTH

-2269 GEKAV
+2269 GEKAI

-2387 TKADEVETATLAG
+2387 TKADEVDAATLVG

-2412 AEDAKKAIDENANLP
+2412 AEDAKKAIDANANLP

-2470 KEELKVAA
+2470 KEEVKAA
-2478 DDAKKA
+2478 AEDALRA
-2484 IDDNANLTPDEK
+2484 IDENANLTDDEK
-2496 QAAKDAVDAELAKAN
+2496 AKAKADVYVELSKAEKAIDKATTA
-2511 DAIDAAKTADEV
+2511 DAIDN
-2523 DAATL
+2523 ATL
-2528 VGEKAVAKE
+2528 VGEKAFAKE
-2537 ELKAAADDA
+2537 ELEAAADDA
-2546 KKAIDANDNLTA
+2546 KAAIDANDNLTPE
-2558 DEKAAAKKAVDAE
+2558 EKAAAKA
-2571 VAKANEAIDAAKT
+2571 
-2584 ADAVDTATLVGEKAV
+2584 
-2599 AKEELKAAADDAK
+2599 
-2612 KAIDANDNLTADE
+2612 
-2625 KAAAKKAV
+2625 AV
-2633 DAEVAKANDAIDAAK
+2633 DAEVAKANDAIDAAT
-2648 TADAVDTATL
+2648 TADEVDAATL

-2663 VAKEELKAAAD
+2663 FAKEELKAVAE

-2680 DANDNLTADEKA
+2680 DANDNLT
-2692 AAKKAV
+2692 
-2698 DDEVAKANEAINA
+2698 
-2711 AKTADA
+2711 
-2717 VDTATLVGEK
+2717 
-2727 AVAKEE
+2727 
-2733 LKAAADDAKKA
+2733 
-2744 IDDNANLTPEE
+2744 PEE
-2755 KQAAKDAVDAEVAKA
+2755 KAAAKDAVDAEVAKA
-2770 NEAIDAAK
+2770 N
-2778 TADAVDAATLVGEK
+2778 
-2792 AVAREELKAAANDA
+2792 
-2806 KAAIDANTHLT
+2806 
-2817 DDEKQAAKDAVD
+2817 
-2829 AELAKANDAID
+2829 DAID
-2840 AATTADE
+2840 AATKAEE

-2866 AADDAKKAID
+2866 AAEDAKAAID
-2876 ENTNLTPEEK
+2876 ANDNLTDAEK

-2899 ANDAIDAATTADAV
+2899 ANDAIDAATKADEV
-2913 DTATLV
+2913 DAATLA
-2919 GEKAVAKEELKAAA
+2919 GEKAVAKEEVKAAA
-2933 DDAKKAIDANDNLT
+2933 ADAKAAIDANDNLT
-2947 PAEKQAAKD
+2947 DAEKQAAKD

-2969 DAAKTADAVDT
+2969 DA
-2980 ATLVGEK
+2980 
-2987 AVAKEELKAAADDA
+2987 
-3001 KKAIDENANLTPE
+3001 NPNLS
-3014 EKQAAKDA
+3014 
-3022 IDAEVAKAND
+3022 
-3032 AIDAAKTADEVDAAT
+3032 
-3047 LVGEKAVAKEELKAA
+3047 
-3062 ADDAKK
+3062 
-3068 AIEENTHLTDA
+3068 DA
-3079 EKQAAKDAVDAEL
+3079 EKQAAKDAVDAS
-3092 AKANDAIDAATKAD
+3092 AAAANKAIDGSTSSVEVQAAKD
-3106 EVDVATL
+3106 K
-3113 AGEKAVAKEAL
+3113 GN
-3124 KAAAEDAKK
+3124 AAIAENVL
-3133 AIDAAKQGAKNK
+3133 DAAKQGAKNK

-3249 DASVSIKYPDGT
+3249 DASVSIKYPDGS
-3261 IDLVL
+3261 IDLIL

-3311 QLVIVTKGADG
+3311 QLVVVTKGADG